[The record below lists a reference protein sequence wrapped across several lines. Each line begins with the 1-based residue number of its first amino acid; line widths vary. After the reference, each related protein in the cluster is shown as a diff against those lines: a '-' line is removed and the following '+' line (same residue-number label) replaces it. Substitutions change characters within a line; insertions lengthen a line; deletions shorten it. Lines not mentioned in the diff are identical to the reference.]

1 MQADDKQQSSPI
13 LPVPELNVSSIKVL
27 VGPTRPLSTPGKV
40 PAIGIGFNST
50 YDLNA
55 ESRWYKLEELLLQE
69 AEGSLPMVFKPMVT
83 LYTITQLS
91 KSKPVAIMNEPIQIS
106 IELVNTLQTVL
117 HLKDIFLLWS
127 FKSGDAIAT
136 NDALDSRK
144 DEFVKTYMTKAVT
157 IDGNSKQDIVLSL
170 MPLVTGVLTISG
182 FCYTL
187 TGSNATSE
195 TSFITGKQPISIPNG
210 GNNLRKGDN
219 SNVELEINVVPS
231 APCLQVCKKKSLF

>member
-1 MQADDKQQSSPI
+1 MQAEGEQSSPI
-13 LPVPELNVSSIKVL
+13 LPVPELNTNSIKVL

-69 AEGSLPMVFKPMVT
+69 IEGSLPMVFKPMVT
-83 LYTITQLS
+83 LYTITQLA

-117 HLKDIFLLWS
+117 HLKDIYLLWS
-127 FKSGDAIAT
+127 FKSGDAIVT
-136 NDALDSRK
+136 NDAQDNKK
-144 DEFVKTYMTKAVT
+144 DDFVKTYITKT
-157 IDGNSKQDIVLSL
+157 ITIEGNSKQDIVLSL
-170 MPLVTGVLTISG
+170 MPLVTGVLIING

-187 TGSNATSE
+187 TGSSATSE
-195 TSFITGKQPISIPNG
+195 TSFIKGKQLISILNSS
-210 GNNLRKGDN
+210 NKSRSDN

-231 APCLQVCKKKSLF
+231 APCLQVNKTFF